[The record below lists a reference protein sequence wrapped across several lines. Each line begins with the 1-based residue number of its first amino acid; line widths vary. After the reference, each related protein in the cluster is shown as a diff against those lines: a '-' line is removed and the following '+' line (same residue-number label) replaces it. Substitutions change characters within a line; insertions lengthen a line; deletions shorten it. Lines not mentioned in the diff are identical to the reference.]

1 MRGRLGDYLQAF
13 VEEQMEFITDELFEF
28 NGFVSGITIDEGE
41 RKRKNWTE
49 MKSIQS
55 IQQST

>member
-1 MRGRLGDYLQAF
+1 MRGRLGDYLKPS
-13 VEEQMEFITDELFEF
+13 EEQMEFITDELFEF